1 VPASTRRFG
10 TETSK
15 TRAVL
20 LDVTERLMLES
31 GYAAVSSRTVAERAG
46 VKAPLVHYYFRTLDD
61 LFIAVYR
68 RRTEQNLERLAAS
81 LQETDQPLWVIWEYS
96 SDKTGTA
103 LTQEF
108 IALANHR
115 KAIQAEIAKTAERLR
130 QIQLTALAGLFHR
143 RYGLD
148 ADLITPGAVLLFMSA
163 VPRVIVIE
171 EALGIST
178 GHVDAVALVEH
189 YLTQLE
195 GPRAPAK
202 EEQATTRRRPA

>member
-1 VPASTRRFG
+1 MASTRRFG

-15 TRAVL
+15 TWAVL
-20 LDVTERLMLES
+20 LDVTERLMLDS
-31 GYAAVSSRTVAERAG
+31 GYAAVSSRAVAEKAG

-68 RRTEQNLERLAAS
+68 RRTEQNLDRLAAS
-81 LQETDQPLWVIWEYS
+81 LRESEQPLWVIWEYS

-130 QIQLTALAGLFHR
+130 QIQLAALRGLLP

-148 ADLITPGAVLLFMSA
+148 VDLITPAAMLLFMAA

-171 EALGIST
+171 ETLGIST
-178 GHVDAVALVEH
+178 GHGDAVSLVEH
-189 YLTQLE
+189 YLTELE
-195 GPRAPAK
+195 GPRSSAVDT
-202 EEQATTRRRPA
+202 QARTGRRPA